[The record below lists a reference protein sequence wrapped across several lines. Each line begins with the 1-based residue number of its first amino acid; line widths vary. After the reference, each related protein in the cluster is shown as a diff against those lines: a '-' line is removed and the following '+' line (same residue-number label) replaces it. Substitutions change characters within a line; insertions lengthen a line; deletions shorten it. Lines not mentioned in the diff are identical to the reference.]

1 MLLVEK
7 IQETN
12 FSPAEQSLIDYI
24 LEKNTAI
31 EEHTIKDIAEA
42 TFVHPSTLI
51 RIAKKLGFS
60 GWSDLKLAFLE
71 EQRYLHSHFEEID
84 ANLPFAKTDGLVTI
98 AQKMA
103 ALEQTTI
110 EDTLSLLHHDTLK
123 KATDLLYQAK
133 EIKIFTSNANIFT
146 AQDFALK
153 MRRLKKRTTIAEIIG
168 EQAYEAHNTD
178 ETTCALLIS
187 YTGENQ
193 LIKQVLPILK
203 EQGAHILSIT
213 SIGESTISKES
224 DCNLQ
229 MTTRERLYS
238 KIGDFT
244 TSMSIS
250 YLLDVLYTTV
260 FSKNYQQNL
269 NHLIHMGEEFDNRT
283 STSPVMQE
291 HPIENRLQITD
302 SFLPN

>member
-12 FSPAEQSLIDYI
+12 FSPAEQSLVEYI
-24 LEKNTAI
+24 LEQKTAI
-31 EEHTIKDIAEA
+31 EDYTIKEIAEA

-51 RIAKKLGFS
+51 RIAKKLGFR
-60 GWSDLKLAFLE
+60 GWSDLKMAFLE

-84 ANLPFAKTDGLVTI
+84 ANLPFSKTDGLLTI

-123 KATDLLYQAK
+123 QATNLLYHAK
-133 EIKIFTSNANIFT
+133 EIKIFTSNANIF
-146 AQDFALK
+146 ASQDFALK

-168 EQAYEAHNTD
+168 EQAYEAYSLD
-178 ETTCALLIS
+178 DSSCAILIS
-187 YTGENQ
+187 YTGENH
-193 LIKQVLPILK
+193 LIKQILPILK
-203 EQGAHILSIT
+203 RQRTSILSIT

-238 KIGDFT
+238 KVGDFT

-269 NHLIHMGEEFDNRT
+269 NHLIQMGEEFDTRT

-291 HPIENRLQITD
+291 PPIENRLQIKD